1 MDRIR
6 SSPEVSIMEMF
17 LLGMM
22 IGFIVGYP
30 TGLFIDKLDKRE
42 KAKSGGR

>member
-1 MDRIR
+1 
-6 SSPEVSIMEMF
+6 MEMF

-30 TGLFIDKLDKRE
+30 TGLFIYKLDKRE
-42 KAKSGGR
+42 KAKSGGI